1 MDKQNIAS
9 CLALLGTG
17 SDVGKSVTAGALCR
31 IFSDMGIKTAPFK
44 AQNMSN
50 NSFVT
55 AGGGEMGRAQVVQA
69 ECARIEPHVD
79 MNPLLLKPA
88 GDSRSQMILD
98 GKVVGNVTS
107 EEFRS
112 DRSSLFKKVMKSL
125 DRLRADYDLVVIE
138 GAGSCAEVNLRD
150 YDIANFRTAI
160 YCNAPTLLIADI
172 DRGGVFAQVIGT
184 LALLEPRERK
194 LVKGII
200 INRFRG
206 DATLFDD
213 GLKFLENKTGLPILG
228 LVPFFDGIEIDMED
242 SLALDTAVDPPAVLH
257 EGKINIAVIRL
268 PHISNFTDFQ
278 PLAREADVNLS
289 YLFRIRSLDGLDQLI
304 LPGTKNVRSDLA
316 WLEKSGWQ
324 KEIAKF
330 VKNGGRLCGICGGY
344 QMLGAYV
351 QDPLGVEDSPGKS
364 MGLRLLNVKTVLESS
379 KKLTRVKAKMIEN
392 SVPVSGYEIHVGKT
406 RPGSS
411 ALPMFKISAVNGEE
425 YADGARSANGKI
437 WGTYIHGVFDTP
449 QFRKYFLNVAKPEF
463 DGRPSSTAEAD
474 SFKQSQYDLLAE
486 HFRKHLDMAKIAR
499 IAGAGGANL

>member
-1 MDKQNIAS
+1 MDKQNLAP

-17 SDVGKSVTAGALCR
+17 SDVGKSVTSSALCR
-31 IFSDMGIKTAPFK
+31 IFSNMGIKNAPFK

-55 AGGGEMGRAQVVQA
+55 AMGGEMGRAQVVQA

-79 MNPLLLKPA
+79 MNPLLLKP
-88 GDSRSQMILD
+88 GGNSSSQMILD
-98 GKVVGNVTS
+98 GKAVGNVTS

-160 YCNAPTLLIADI
+160 YCNAPVLLVADI
-172 DRGGVFAQVIGT
+172 DRGGVFAQVTGT
-184 LALLEPRERK
+184 LALLEPMERA

-206 DATLFDD
+206 DATLFDE
-213 GLKFLENKTGLPILG
+213 GLKFLENKTGLPVLG
-228 LVPFFDGIEIDMED
+228 LVLFFDGIEIDMED
-242 SLALDTAVDPPAVLH
+242 SLALDVAVDPPAILH
-257 EGKINIAVIRL
+257 EGKINMAVIRL

-278 PLAREADVNLS
+278 LLEREADVNLS
-289 YLFRIRSLDGLDQLI
+289 YLSRPRKLDGLDQLI

-316 WLEKSGWQ
+316 WLKKSGWQ

-344 QMLGAYV
+344 QMLGSEV
-351 QDPLGVEDSPGKS
+351 RDPLGVEDSAGES
-364 MGLRLLNVKTVLESS
+364 AGLGLLNVKTVLERE
-379 KKLTRVKAKMIEN
+379 KKLTRVRAKMVEN

-406 RPGSS
+406 RLGSS
-411 ALPMFKISAVNGEE
+411 ALPMFQLSAENGEE
-425 YADGARSANGKI
+425 PTDGARCANGKI

-449 QFRKYFLNVAKPEF
+449 QFRNYFLNVASPEF
-463 DGRPSSTAEAD
+463 DGRPSSTATAD
-474 SFKQSQYDLLAE
+474 SFKQSQYDLLAA
-486 HFRKHLDMAKIAR
+486 HFAKHLDIGAIAR
-499 IAGAGGANL
+499 IAGAQGVNV